1 MKTLQKQLVCPTC
14 LEMFTK
20 PVVIL
25 PCQHNL
31 CRKCANNIFQAANP
45 VWQAHGSASMSSGG
59 CFRCPSCLQEVTL
72 DRHGVSG
79 LQRNLLVENIIDVY
93 KHHASRSLPPQPE
106 QQQIVCEEHQ
116 EEKINIFCL
125 SCQTPSCS
133 LCKVF
138 GLHKD
143 CEVAPILTV
152 YETQKSELSNGI
164 AVLVAE
170 NDQIQTLIS
179 EMEEVCRN
187 IEDSG
192 RVIKKRLSDSFDNLL
207 GALEERKEQL
217 IGEIGRQQ
225 DRKLRHVHSLIRRH
239 GDHQEGVAKL
249 LETASQTME
258 EPHMAVFI
266 QTTKD
271 ILEKMS
277 AAARAS
283 TLERPALGYES
294 LVHLTINTCALEHL
308 LTTMDFCSGP
318 PGEEAGFILE
328 EGAEDPVAMELDI
341 RSL

>member
-1 MKTLQKQLVCPTC
+1 MKGQDEPGWLHEDSAETAGVSHLSGDVHQAGGHPALPAQPLQEVCQQH
-14 LEMFTK
+14 LLGSQS
-20 PVVIL
+20 PVAGPWLRLHVL
-25 PCQHNL
+25 
-31 CRKCANNIFQAANP
+31 
-45 VWQAHGSASMSSGG
+45 GGG
-59 CFRCPSCLQEVTL
+59 CFRCPSCLQEVAL

-93 KHHASRSLPPQPE
+93 KHHASRSLPSQPE
-106 QQQIVCEEHQ
+106 QQQLVCEEHQ

-187 IEDSG
+187 IEDSE
-192 RVIKKRLSDSFDNLL
+192 RVIKKRLSDSFDDLL

-225 DRKLRHVHSLIRRH
+225 DRKLRHVHSLIHRH

-271 ILEKMS
+271 ILEKYVKLKV
-277 AAARAS
+277 R
-283 TLERPALGYES
+283 
-294 LVHLTINTCALEHL
+294 V
-308 LTTMDFCSGP
+308 
-318 PGEEAGFILE
+318 
-328 EGAEDPVAMELDI
+328 
-341 RSL
+341 